1 MDLLGLRNL
10 TIIKNCIKII
20 RAKAKKEQKELIN
33 LAVNSTLG
41 RTINTSM
48 TTFIVLLAMF
58 IVGGEAIKGF
68 IFAIM
73 IGVVVGTYSSIC
85 IATPSVLD
93 FSKKKDETKSL

>member
-1 MDLLGLRNL
+1 MFCNGFFINAHT
-10 TIIKNCIKII
+10 TITIKKLSNK
-20 RAKAKKEQKELIN
+20 
-33 LAVNSTLG
+33 VG

-93 FSKKKDETKSL
+93 FTKKKDDTKSL